1 MKNWMIIGILS
12 LACIMGKDRWYSK
25 NLKGIEELHLE
36 FNLIGLDD
44 SVWENRVV
52 SFIELRFL
60 EYDLRMV
67 ENVSAKVKK
76 IVADHLA
83 VEEAKVTDEASFID
97 DLGADSLDTVE
108 LVMAFE
114 EEFGSE
120 ISDSDAE
127 KILTVGDAIKFIE
140 SKAS

>member
-1 MKNWMIIGILS
+1 MKNWIIIGILS

-44 SVWENRVV
+44 SVWEKRAV

-67 ENVSAKVKK
+67 ENIMPK
-76 IVADHLA
+76 ISFDIHVLDSR
-83 VEEAKVTDEASFID
+83 VEKLSSF
-97 DLGADSLDTVE
+97 
-108 LVMAFE
+108 LVVLSVYNYSI
-114 EEFGSE
+114 SE
-120 ISDSDAE
+120 QNYYRC
-127 KILTVGDAIKFIE
+127 
-140 SKAS
+140 